1 MLTHNAMGWFVANAA
16 DVPDAGPFATRQE
29 AEKAYE
35 ASKRAIKRAKRKAQ
49 QVSVTLSIDTLCK
62 LLGVTTLDDYA
73 DRLNDCD
80 WGCYVHIRDEALAVG
95 FSDEEADEKARDAE
109 DAERGH
115 AWIKYRDAVVYVANK
130 LFGEHGL
137 TLVEKRRPKGE
148 TYEWNVVPLLSWRD
162 AADLI
167 RRTINGVGIFE
178 FTSTR
183 EFLASGP
190 YTPKQAV
197 MQHLHWI
204 KRWSDVYGEPK
215 PQAMI
220 ERRMR

>member
-16 DVPDAGPFATRQE
+16 GVSDAGPFATRQE

-62 LLGVTTLDDYA
+62 LLGVTTLGDYA
-73 DRLNDCD
+73 DKLDCYN
-80 WGCYVHIRDEALAVG
+80 WEVYQHIHGEALAAG
-95 FSDEEADEKARDAE
+95 LSEEEADEKARQAE
-109 DAERGH
+109 DVERDS
-115 AWIKYRDAVVYVANK
+115 ACEAYRDAVVYAAER

-137 TLVEKRRPKGE
+137 MLTRVERKGQTWQWE
-148 TYEWNVVPLLSWRD
+148 VFPVVSWRD
-162 AADLI
+162 AANRILL
-167 RRTINGVGIFE
+167 TVNGVGMFE
-178 FTSTR
+178 FASTR
-183 EFLASGP
+183 EFLTSGP

-197 MQHLHWI
+197 MGHLHWI
-204 KRWSDVYGEPK
+204 KRWPDVYGEPK

-220 ERRMR
+220 EWRMR

>member
-16 DVPDAGPFATRQE
+16 GVSDAGPFATRQE

-62 LLGVTTLDDYA
+62 LLGVTTLEDYA
-73 DRLNDCD
+73 DKLDCYN
-80 WGCYVHIRDEALAVG
+80 WEAYQHIHGEALAAG
-95 FSDEEADEKARDAE
+95 LSEEEADEKARQAE
-109 DAERGH
+109 DVERDS
-115 AWIKYRDAVVYVANK
+115 ACEAYRDAVVYAAEK

-148 TYEWNVVPLLSWRD
+148 TYEWNVVPLLSWKA

-183 EFLASGP
+183 EFLDSGP

-204 KRWSDVYGEPK
+204 KRWPDVYGEPK